1 VELVVVPW
9 APGPL
14 IRIEWS
20 GPAPADLQRPS
31 GLPIDLSDADVV
43 ALVGAYEAVL
53 ADAPPDGPTIT
64 AAHFALLET
73 ASLLRWAPPAGPAE
87 REYVRRHTRAIT
99 GLAGTLDV
107 DQLAYL
113 RQAMDNS
120 RPKPGRRPGG

>member
-1 VELVVVPW
+1 MEVVVVPW

-14 IRIEWS
+14 IRIEWTEPNS
-20 GPAPADLQRPS
+20 AGLQRRS
-31 GLPIDLSDADVV
+31 GLPIDLSDPDVF
-43 ALVGAYEAVL
+43 ALVDAYENVL
-53 ADAPPDGPTIT
+53 ADPPPDDATIT

-99 GLAGTLDV
+99 GLAHTLDV

-113 RQAMDNS
+113 RQAMDTGP
-120 RPKPGRRPGG
+120 RTIDETAT